1 LLRDQFPHRA
11 DRVHRI
17 YNGLD
22 LAEFRRADFSS
33 TPPLIIAVGRLIP
46 KKGFAVLIRACALLV
61 ERGNSFR
68 CEITGEGPLESE
80 LRQQINELCLQNS
93 VVLTGAKP
101 QRELRVRLAAGNVFV
116 LPSVI
121 DPDGGMDN
129 LPTVIMEAM
138 ATALPVVSTNVA
150 GIPEMVIENE
160 TGFLVQS
167 GDAAAMANAIETV
180 INDRSSAAR
189 LGDSGYK
196 RARALFPIE
205 NNVRELCALLN
216 GGSAD

>member
-1 LLRDQFPHRA
+1 
-11 DRVHRI
+11 
-17 YNGLD
+17 
-22 LAEFRRADFSS
+22 
-33 TPPLIIAVGRLIP
+33 
-46 KKGFAVLIRACALLV
+46 
-61 ERGNSFR
+61 
-68 CEITGEGPLESE
+68 
-80 LRQQINELCLQNS
+80 
-93 VVLTGAKP
+93 
-101 QRELRVRLAAGNVFV
+101 
-116 LPSVI
+116 VI